1 MVNLDLVVCGR
12 QMALAH
18 GSSDA
23 VASRESPTRDDAA
36 DRVGAGPTVA
46 ARARP
51 HFRTRPWGP
60 FSASDL
66 SAPERQDGHI
76 VGTDHPKQDEK
87 DRNGMKGPNPESP
100 VSTKE
105 TKPSG

>member
-18 GSSDA
+18 GSFDA

-66 SAPERQDGHI
+66 SLPAGEAPERAERAIDRANKPDDRGDGR
-76 VGTDHPKQDEK
+76 DEG
-87 DRNGMKGPNPESP
+87 D
-100 VSTKE
+100 TH
-105 TKPSG
+105 